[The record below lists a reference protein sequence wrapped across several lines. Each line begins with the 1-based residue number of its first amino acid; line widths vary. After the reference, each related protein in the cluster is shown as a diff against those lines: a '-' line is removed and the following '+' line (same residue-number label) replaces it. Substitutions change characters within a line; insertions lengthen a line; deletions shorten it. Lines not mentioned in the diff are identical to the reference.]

1 MSVNVP
7 LRIFDKNQ
15 GEKLRTKLDI
25 NRSEKLRQGT
35 ETQVYSDVDTAYA
48 SLASNIALLKPYKQ
62 KYRAQA
68 DRVRDTVQFSY
79 QHGGTA
85 LIDFL
90 NAENDYRAVQLS
102 YVNLIGAYLTAAAQ
116 LNQAV
121 GREVIQ

>member
-1 MSVNVP
+1 
-7 LRIFDKNQ
+7 
-15 GEKLRTKLDI
+15 
-25 NRSEKLRQGT
+25 
-35 ETQVYSDVDTAYA
+35 
-48 SLASNIALLKPYKQ
+48 LKPYKQ
-62 KYRAQA
+62 KYLAQA
-68 DRVRDTVQFSY
+68 VRVRDTVQFSY

-102 YVNLIGAYLTAAAQ
+102 YVNLVGAYLTAAAQ